1 MKTKIC
7 TTTVSPLIDRKM
19 SFTISTAAIDR
30 DGDSIDP
37 QGWQLDNYER
47 SPVVLWAHDYTTPP
61 IGRASNLWT
70 DAKGLHATVE
80 FPPRGIHA
88 LADQVHDLVKAGFLN
103 ATSVGFI
110 PRESRPSKTGQ
121 TITRAELLEFSI
133 VSIPSNPQALV
144 LQRSYDRAA
153 VAKWLDQ
160 DDTVDLAAIFGSSD
174 PEIDWAAINRS
185 VPLQA
190 EVDFTTADVDR
201 VIGTF
206 APAFRDGIR
215 AGLRLQARL
224 AVEAAMNHMT
234 GRLD

>member
-1 MKTKIC
+1 MKQKVC
-7 TTTVSPLIDRKM
+7 TTTVSPLMDRKM

-30 DGDSIDP
+30 DGDTIDP
-37 QGWQLDNYER
+37 KGWELDNYKR
-47 SPVVLWAHDYTTPP
+47 SPVVLWAHDHTTPP

-88 LADQVHDLVKAGFLN
+88 LADQVHDLVKAGFLS

-110 PRESRPSKTGQ
+110 PKESRPIKTGQ
-121 TITRAELLEFSI
+121 AITRAELLEFSI
-133 VSIPSNPQALV
+133 CSIPSNPQALV

-160 DDTVDLAAIFGSSD
+160 DATVDLNAIFESQE
-174 PEIDWAAINRS
+174 PEIDWDRISLPSAG
-185 VPLQA
+185 V
-190 EVDFTTADVDR
+190 EVNVTTADVDR
-201 VIGTF
+201 VVSAF
-206 APAFRDGIR
+206 APVLLAGVR
-215 AGLRLQARL
+215 AGLRLQARI
-224 AVEAAMNHMT
+224 AAEAAINHMT